1 MPGQSQ
7 QRPTVATAPSR
18 APAPLARSGQQGVGN
33 AALQARTVGQSA
45 PAAAEGGVGGA
56 QSALRDRTHSAS
68 VSVSGRLPA
77 NALLGG
83 SNGNELK
90 TGASTGFSVGVGR
103 SGIWARF
110 NPALLLTPGGFWERM
125 ATGGITLSQ
134 LYFSFES
141 GRASLSI
148 DTGAAGDFLDLF
160 MDLKDGIEAKFADAV
175 TGAMPAELRGGNY
188 DPYTDPT
195 LSQRLAAVVTSI
207 STAFPAARAPATGN
221 KGGDLL
227 SKITEPEVS
236 ASVTARPMQIPIS
249 DGMLLRLDDRAQLN
263 VLARLEGTMGDAL
276 SSPRL
281 RELRLD
287 TDGLTLEHKT
297 AGLLG
302 GLDLHSIT
310 FGPDLSV
317 RDMRYSLGAETAVG
331 LLKVLGMV
339 AQLRT
344 GQDLGVRDMESPE
357 FRGIRAR
364 VDAEARATLPR
375 MLRDQL
381 RQISGD
387 LPGLPLGQ
395 LIGRQQG

>member
-1 MPGQSQ
+1 MLS
-7 QRPTVATAPSR
+7 
-18 APAPLARSGQQGVGN
+18 
-33 AALQARTVGQSA
+33 
-45 PAAAEGGVGGA
+45 GGVGAGGRGGGGA
-56 QSALRDRTHSAS
+56 HTLSARHAQRDRQRRHALHCS
-68 VSVSGRLPA
+68 VQVIEPLLP
-77 NALLGG
+77 
-83 SNGNELK
+83 E
-90 TGASTGFSVGVGR
+90 
-103 SGIWARF
+103 
-110 NPALLLTPGGFWERM
+110 
-125 ATGGITLSQ
+125 
-134 LYFSFES
+134 
-141 GRASLSI
+141 
-148 DTGAAGDFLDLF
+148 
-160 MDLKDGIEAKFADAV
+160 
-175 TGAMPAELRGGNY
+175 
-188 DPYTDPT
+188 
-195 LSQRLAAVVTSI
+195 QRLAAS
-207 STAFPAARAPATGN
+207 
-221 KGGDLL
+221 LL
-227 SKITEPEVS
+227 SLAPE
-236 ASVTARPMQIPIS
+236 
-249 DGMLLRLDDRAQLN
+249 LRTTP
-263 VLARLEGTMGDAL
+263 RL
-276 SSPRL
+276 L

-375 MLRDQL
+375 MLRDQI